1 METKKTIIETTTQV
15 TTDNAIYDITTSKVD
30 GVITSIKA
38 DVMAQIRE
46 KDELGGYTLSATKG
60 TISQGEKG
68 ITINGTIPTDML
80 PTIISEFNEI
90 VNEFKEMSKN
100 GI

>member
-15 TTDNAIYDITTSKVD
+15 TTDNAIYKITTSKVD

-38 DVMAQIRE
+38 DVTAQIRT
-46 KDELGGYTLSATKG
+46 KDGRGGYTLSATKG
-60 TISQGEKG
+60 TIVQGEKG

-80 PTIISEFNEI
+80 PTIISEFNGI
-90 VNEFKEMSKN
+90 VNELKKEN
-100 GI
+100 

>member
-38 DVMAQIRE
+38 DVTAQIRT
-46 KDELGGYTLSATKG
+46 KDGRGGYTLSATKG
-60 TISQGEKG
+60 TIVQGEKG
-68 ITINGTIPTDML
+68 ITINGTIRADVL
-80 PTIISEFNEI
+80 PHIISEFNEI
-90 VNEFKEMSKN
+90 VNELKKEN
-100 GI
+100 

>member
-38 DVMAQIRE
+38 DVTAQIRT
-46 KDELGGYTLSATKG
+46 KDGRGGYILSATKG
-60 TISQGEKG
+60 TIVQGEKG
-68 ITINGTIPTDML
+68 ITINGTIRADVL
-80 PTIISEFNEI
+80 PHIISEFNEI
-90 VNEFKEMSKN
+90 VNELKKEN
-100 GI
+100 

>member
-1 METKKTIIETTTQV
+1 MIIETTTQV
-15 TTDNAIYDITTSKVD
+15 TTDNAIYKITISKVD

-38 DVMAQIRE
+38 DVTAQIRT
-46 KDELGGYTLSATKG
+46 KDGRGGYTLSATKG
-60 TISQGEKG
+60 TIVQGEKG

-90 VNEFKEMSKN
+90 VNDLKN
-100 GI
+100 V